1 MKQVLYNVRFNL
13 RDKNSI
19 KATNIY
25 CCIYING
32 KQHRFATGVKIL
44 PKQWDNKRQIAIISN
59 IQSKVDN
66 YNNNIVNQK
75 LNDMRESFSNYLE
88 YICGF
93 NDTNITYYSL
103 KTFMYKM
110 PNITPKELIEKAYNY
125 SYEGKNTYNSYKS
138 RLNAFIKYL
147 DTQKINSLDVFKQ
160 SGFNA
165 YKKYLLDTGTSKGT
179 TNQHCQLIA
188 RLINDVII
196 VEEPF
201 LQYGITN
208 SVRYVKE
215 KDVRPNKGRFPLTV
229 DEVNLLE
236 NLVIDDNERFSLVD
250 VAPKSKNG
258 TVNNKYRSYRSG
270 KILKQQRDIFVLQ
283 CRCGQRVGDL
293 KQFLTG
299 QYEIMEE
306 DNITYFKISTQKSQ
320 KKIDSFILKDS
331 YVDSFLEKYK
341 AGFDVDIDKLGSD
354 NSYYNLAI
362 RKICKLVKIDRI
374 INYRNSQDIE
384 CNDIAYEIITN
395 HDGRHTFITNK
406 ILEGVSPDKLCY
418 LTGHTDDTMIREIY
432 THLTAQNKI
441 KILNEELGLNTEKKE
456 KKENEID
463 IIFAYNKLKEL
474 EKLRNKDI
482 MILDL
487 PALKDIVS
495 IIKDTTKLDIIK
507 DIDEQFTSKVKEIA
521 PILWYI
527 GKNTADTELY
537 RIYQY
542 KCKVL
547 GVSNTIFDDEVL
559 SDIWQQELAD
569 EERAYYNK
577 KRV

>member
-88 YICGF
+88 YICGL
-93 NDTNITYYSL
+93 NDTDITYYSL

-160 SGFNA
+160 SGLNA

-229 DEVNLLE
+229 DEVNLIE

-270 KILKQQRDIFVLQ
+270 KMLKQYRDIFVLQ

-293 KQFLTG
+293 RQFLTG
-299 QYEIMEE
+299 QYEIMKE

-406 ILEGVSPDKLCY
+406 ILEGVNPDKLCY

-441 KILNEELGLNTEKKE
+441 KILNEELGLTTEKKE

-542 KCKVL
+542 KCNVL
-547 GVSNTIFDDEVL
+547 GISSTIFDDEVL

>member
-13 RDKNSI
+13 RDRKAI

-75 LNDMRESFSNYLE
+75 LNDMRESFSEYLE
-88 YICGF
+88 YICGL

-110 PNITPKELIEKAYNY
+110 PNITPKELIVKAYNY
-125 SYEGKNTYNSYKS
+125 LYEGKKTYDTYKS

-147 DTQKINSLDVFKQ
+147 ETQEINSLDVFKQ
-160 SGFNA
+160 SGLNA
-165 YKKYLLDTGTSKGT
+165 YKKYLFDAGTSKGT
-179 TNQHCQLIA
+179 INQHCQLVA

-208 SVRYVKE
+208 GVKYIKE
-215 KDVRPNKGRFPLTV
+215 KDVRPNKGRFPLTT

-236 NLVIDDNERFSLVD
+236 NLVIDDNESFNFED
-250 VAPKSKNG
+250 IAPKSKNG
-258 TVNNKYRSYRSG
+258 KVNNKYRSYRSG
-270 KILKQQRDIFVLQ
+270 KILKQYRDIFVLQ
-283 CRCGQRVGDL
+283 CRCGQRVSDL
-293 KQFLTG
+293 KQFLAG
-299 QYEIMEE
+299 QYEIMKE

-341 AGFDVDIDKLGSD
+341 AGFDVDIEKLDSA

-362 RKICKLVKIDRI
+362 KKICKIANIDRI

-384 CNDIAYEIITN
+384 CNDKAYEIITN

-406 ILEGVSPDKLCY
+406 ILDGMSPDKLCY
-418 LTGHTDDTMIREIY
+418 LTGHTDDTMIKQIY
-432 THLTAQNKI
+432 THLSSLDKI
-441 KILNEELGLNTEKKE
+441 KILNEELGIKAEN
-456 KKENEID
+456 KENEID

-474 EKLRNKDI
+474 EKLRTEDI
-482 MILDL
+482 MILNL
-487 PALKDIVS
+487 PVLKDIVS

-521 PILWYI
+521 SILWYI

-547 GVSNTIFDDEVL
+547 GISSTIFDDEVL

-569 EERAYYNK
+569 EESAYYNSNK

>member
-13 RDKNSI
+13 RDRKAI

-75 LNDMRESFSNYLE
+75 LNDMRESFSEYLE
-88 YICGF
+88 YICGL

-110 PNITPKELIEKAYNY
+110 PNITPKELIVKAYNY
-125 SYEGKNTYNSYKS
+125 LYEGKNTYDTYKS

-147 DTQKINSLDVFKQ
+147 ETQEINSLDVFKQ
-160 SGFNA
+160 SGLNA
-165 YKKYLLDTGTSKGT
+165 YKKYLFDAGTSKGT
-179 TNQHCQLIA
+179 INQHCQLVA

-208 SVRYVKE
+208 GVKYIKE
-215 KDVRPNKGRFPLTV
+215 KDVRPNKGRFPLTT

-236 NLVIDDNERFSLVD
+236 NLVIDDNESFNFED
-250 VAPKSKNG
+250 IAPKSKNG
-258 TVNNKYRSYRSG
+258 KVNNKYRSYRSG
-270 KILKQQRDIFVLQ
+270 KILKQYRDIFVLQ
-283 CRCGQRVGDL
+283 CRCGQRVSDL
-293 KQFLTG
+293 KQFLAG
-299 QYEIMEE
+299 QYEIMKE

-341 AGFDVDIDKLGSD
+341 AGFDVDIEKLDSA

-362 RKICKLVKIDRI
+362 KKICKIANIDRI

-384 CNDIAYEIITN
+384 CNDKAYEIITN

-406 ILEGVSPDKLCY
+406 ILDGMSPDKLCY
-418 LTGHTDDTMIREIY
+418 LTGHTDDTMIKQIY
-432 THLTAQNKI
+432 THLSSLDKI
-441 KILNEELGLNTEKKE
+441 KILNEELGIKAEN
-456 KKENEID
+456 KENEID

-474 EKLRNKDI
+474 EKLRTEDI
-482 MILDL
+482 MILNL
-487 PALKDIVS
+487 PILKDIVS

-547 GVSNTIFDDEVL
+547 GISSTIFDDEVL

>member
-25 CCIYING
+25 CYIYING

-88 YICGF
+88 YICGL
-93 NDTNITYYSL
+93 NDTDITYYSL

-125 SYEGKNTYNSYKS
+125 SYEGEKTYNSYKS

-236 NLVIDDNERFSLVD
+236 NLVIDDNESFNFED
-250 VAPKSKNG
+250 VAPKSDDGK
-258 TVNNKYRSYRSG
+258 VNNKYRSNRSG
-270 KILKQQRDIFVLQ
+270 KILKQYRDIFVLQ
-283 CRCGQRVGDL
+283 CRCGQRVSDL

-299 QYEIMEE
+299 QYQIIEE
-306 DNITYFKISTQKSQ
+306 NNITYFKISTQKSQ
-320 KKIDSFILKDS
+320 KKIDSFILKAS

-341 AGFDVDIDKLGSD
+341 AGFDVDIDKLDSP

-362 RKICKLVKIDRI
+362 RKICKLANIDRTI
-374 INYRNSQDIE
+374 TYRNTQDEE
-384 CNDIAYEIITN
+384 CYNKIYEIITN
-395 HDGRHTFITNK
+395 HDARHTFITNM
-406 ILEGVSPDKLCY
+406 LLSRVNPSKLCY
-418 LTGHTDDTMIREIY
+418 LTGHTDDTMINQIY
-432 THLTAQNKI
+432 THLTAKDKA

-547 GVSNTIFDDEVL
+547 GISNTIFDDEVL

-569 EERAYYNK
+569 EERTYYNK

>member
-88 YICGF
+88 YICGL
-93 NDTNITYYSL
+93 NDTDITYYSL

-160 SGFNA
+160 SGLNA

-229 DEVNLLE
+229 DEVNLIE

-270 KILKQQRDIFVLQ
+270 KMLKQYRDIFVLQ

-406 ILEGVSPDKLCY
+406 ILEGVNPDKLCY

-441 KILNEELGLNTEKKE
+441 KILNEELGLTTEKKE

-542 KCKVL
+542 KCNVL
-547 GVSNTIFDDEVL
+547 GISSTIFDDEVL

>member
-88 YICGF
+88 YICGL
-93 NDTNITYYSL
+93 NDTDITYYSL

-160 SGFNA
+160 SGLNA

-229 DEVNLLE
+229 DEVNLIE

-270 KILKQQRDIFVLQ
+270 KMLKQYRDIFVLQ

-293 KQFLTG
+293 RQFLTG
-299 QYEIMEE
+299 QYEIMKE

-406 ILEGVSPDKLCY
+406 ILEGVNPDKLCY

-441 KILNEELGLNTEKKE
+441 KILNEELGLTTEKKE

-521 PILWYI
+521 PILWYTTVHE
-527 GKNTADTELY
+527 NPLTF
-537 RIYQY
+537 Q
-542 KCKVL
+542 KVT
-547 GVSNTIFDDEVL
+547 N
-559 SDIWQQELAD
+559 
-569 EERAYYNK
+569 
-577 KRV
+577 